1 MTDKNDNSTE
11 QARRRL
17 LKTIAAAGG
26 VITAGKMLPDNW
38 KRPIVDTALLPAHA
52 QTSTCTESC
61 NLTVSIQWSY
71 TGIDLDLLLETPGGT
86 RIDIKATQQSQCMQH
101 DGDGDGSNAINQSE
115 SISTIGS
122 GVNPG
127 TYRMFVFNPSSQY
140 PVLLSYAV
148 AGCGNNIS
156 ASGFNAPTSATT
168 LIETFT
174 VPGP

>member
-17 LKTIAAAGG
+17 LKTIAGAGG

-52 QTSTCTESC
+52 QTSTCTEPC
-61 NLTVSIQWSY
+61 ALNVSILWGSN
-71 TGIDLDLLLETPGGT
+71 GLDFDLLLETPGGT
-86 RIDIKATQQSQCMQH
+86 TIDPKGTQQSQCLQH
-101 DGDGDGSNAINQSE
+101 DGDNDGNTATAE

-127 TYRMFVFNPSSQY
+127 TYRMFVRNPSGGEFINYTVS
-140 PVLLSYAV
+140 
-148 AGCGNNIS
+148 GCGNNI
-156 ASGFNAPTSATT
+156 ASNANPPNGTT
-168 LIETFT
+168 LLETFT